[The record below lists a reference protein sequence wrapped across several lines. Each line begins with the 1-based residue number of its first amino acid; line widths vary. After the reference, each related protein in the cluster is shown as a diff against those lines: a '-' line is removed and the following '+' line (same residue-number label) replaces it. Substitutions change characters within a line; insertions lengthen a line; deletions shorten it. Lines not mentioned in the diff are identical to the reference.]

1 MRDFRNPRDPLY
13 RNLKNPAYGTYQPAA
28 WRANNWA
35 WIAAAAMS
43 LAFVFV
49 IALAVGH
56 EPYRVAANM
65 TTLAFP
71 TPATVPNEP

>member
-1 MRDFRNPRDPLY
+1 MTFATPAIPSTA
-13 RNLKNPAYGTYQPAA
+13 NLNNPAYGTYQPAA

-49 IALAVGH
+49 IALAVRH